1 MTLSI
6 KDKLKTIRRTY
17 YLILSLFWFA
27 TALPMALNVLLAQA
41 RGLSLFEIGLLM
53 GGYSLT
59 IVLLEVPTGGLADTM
74 GRKRVAALAYA
85 CLSLA
90 SLVFL
95 LAFSFPVF
103 LLASVLNGVGRAL
116 SSGALDAWFIDA
128 VQAANPEADLQPDL
142 ARAGTFSLLALGCAT
157 LLGSFIP
164 QLFQDLPPDGTAMLT
179 PLALP
184 VLLAALFHSVTLL
197 TTLLL
202 LKEERRVT
210 PGNWVQR
217 LAQTWP
223 TLQTAFAQS
232 WSNPTLLRLLG
243 VTAASGLALISLETL
258 WQPYFAGLLGGAET
272 PTLFFGVVMGGN
284 FIIGMAGNLLATP
297 LSRLL
302 NRRYGLICALF
313 QGVRGLTLIALA
325 WQTRTLPAAALFWL
339 VYLNMGIINS
349 PHSTLLN
356 REIPAAQR
364 SAMLSIE
371 SLAGY
376 LGCIA
381 GSVGLGYVA
390 EQVSIS
396 AAWIISGLVLVVSL
410 SLYLQVEAGRRENN
424 GQKNLVFETH

>member
-1 MTLSI
+1 M
-6 KDKLKTIRRTY
+6 KTVRRTY

-27 TALPMALNVLLAQA
+27 TALPMALSVLLAQV
-41 RGLSLFEIGLLM
+41 RGLSLFDIGLLM
-53 GGYSLT
+53 GAYSLT

-74 GRKRVAALAYA
+74 GRKRVALLAYA
-85 CLSLA
+85 CLTLA

-103 LLASVLNGVGRAL
+103 LLAFVLNGVGRAL

-128 VQAANPEADLQPDL
+128 VQSADPEADLQPDL
-142 ARAGTFSLLALGCAT
+142 ARAGTFSLLALGSAT

-164 QLFQDLPPDGTAMLT
+164 HLFQDLPPDGTAVLT

-184 VLLAALFHSVTLL
+184 VLLATLFHFITLL

-202 LKEERRVT
+202 LKEERQTVSGSWRR
-210 PGNWVQR
+210 R

-232 WSNPTLLRLLG
+232 RNNPTLLRLLG

-258 WQPYFAGLLGGAET
+258 WQPYFAGLLGGAEP
-272 PTLFFGVVMGGN
+272 PTLFFGVIMGGN
-284 FIIGMAGNLLATP
+284 FIVGMIGNLLATP

-302 NRRYGLICALF
+302 NRRYGLVCALF

-325 WQTRTLPAAALFWL
+325 WQTRTPPAAVLFWL

-364 SAMLSIE
+364 SSMLSIE

-376 LGCIA
+376 LGCIV
-381 GSVGLGYVA
+381 GSVGLGYMA
-390 EQVSIS
+390 EHVSIS
-396 AAWIISGLVLVVSL
+396 AAWIVSGVVLVVSL
-410 SLYLQVEAGRRENN
+410 GLYLQVEAGRRENN
-424 GQKNLVFETH
+424 DQKSLVFETH

>member
-1 MTLSI
+1 
-6 KDKLKTIRRTY
+6 
-17 YLILSLFWFA
+17 
-27 TALPMALNVLLAQA
+27 MALNVLLAQA
-41 RGLSLFEIGLLM
+41 RGLSLFEMGLLM
-53 GGYSLT
+53 GSYSLT

-90 SLVFL
+90 SLIFL
-95 LAFSFPVF
+95 LAFSLPVF
-103 LLASVLNGVGRAL
+103 LLASLLNGVGRAL

-128 VQAANPEADLQPDL
+128 VQAADPEADLQPDL
-142 ARAGTFSLLALGCAT
+142 ARAGTFSLLALGSAT

-164 QLFQDLPPDGTAMLT
+164 YLFQDLPPDGTAVLT

-184 VLLAALFHSVTLL
+184 VLLAALFHFITLIA
-197 TTLLL
+197 TLLL
-202 LKEERRVT
+202 LKEERRAT
-210 PGNWVQR
+210 CGSWGQR

-232 WSNPTLLRLLG
+232 WSNPTLFRLLAA
-243 VTAASGLALISLETL
+243 TAASGLALISLETL
-258 WQPYFAGLLGGAET
+258 WQPFFAGLMGGAEAS
-272 PTLFFGVVMGGN
+272 TLFFGLVMGGN
-284 FIIGMAGNLLATP
+284 FMIGMAGNLLATP

-302 NRRYGLICALF
+302 NRRYGLVCALF

-325 WQTRTLPAAALFWL
+325 CQTRALPAAFLFWL

-364 SAMLSIE
+364 SSMLSIE

-376 LGCIA
+376 VGCII

-390 EQVSIS
+390 EQVSMS
-396 AAWIISGLVLVVSL
+396 AAWITSGLVLVVSL
-410 SLYLQVEAGRRENN
+410 GLYLQVDARRRENN
-424 GQKNLVFETH
+424 GQKNLIFETH

>member
-1 MTLSI
+1 
-6 KDKLKTIRRTY
+6 
-17 YLILSLFWFA
+17 
-27 TALPMALNVLLAQA
+27 MALNVLLAQA

-85 CLSLA
+85 CLTLA
-90 SLVFL
+90 NLVFL

-103 LLASVLNGVGRAL
+103 LLAFVFNGVGRAL
-116 SSGALDAWFIDA
+116 SSGALEAWFIDA
-128 VQAANPEADLQPDL
+128 VQAADPEADLQPDL
-142 ARAGTFSLLALGCAT
+142 ARAGTFSLLALGSAT
-157 LLGSFIP
+157 LVGSVIP
-164 QLFQDLPPDGTAMLT
+164 QLFQDLPPDGTTVLT

-184 VLLAALFHSVTLL
+184 VLLATLFHFITLL
-197 TTLLL
+197 ATLLL
-202 LKEERRVT
+202 LKEERRAT
-210 PGNWVQR
+210 GGSWRQR

-232 WSNPTLLRLLG
+232 RSNPTLLRLLG

-258 WQPYFAGLLGGAET
+258 WQPYFADLLGGAET

-284 FIIGMAGNLLATP
+284 FIVGMAGNLLATP

-302 NRRYGLICALF
+302 NRRYGLVCALF
-313 QGVRGLTLIALA
+313 QGLRGLTLIALA
-325 WQTRTLPAAALFWL
+325 WQTRTLPAAVLFWL

-364 SAMLSIE
+364 SSMLSIE

-396 AAWIISGLVLVVSL
+396 AAWIISGMVLVVSL
-410 SLYLQVEAGRRENN
+410 GLYLQVEARQRKNN
-424 GQKNLVFETH
+424 GQKTLVLETY

>member
-1 MTLSI
+1 M
-6 KDKLKTIRRTY
+6 KAIRRTY

-27 TALPMALNVLLAQA
+27 TALPLALSVLLAQA
-41 RGLSLFEIGLLM
+41 RGLSLFEMGLLM

-59 IVLLEVPTGGLADTM
+59 IVLLEVPTGGLADTI

-85 CLSLA
+85 CLTLA

-103 LLASVLNGVGRAL
+103 LLAFVLNGVGRAL

-128 VQAANPEADLQPDL
+128 IQVANPEADLQPDL
-142 ARAGTFSLLALGCAT
+142 ARAGTFSLLALGSAT

-164 QLFQDLPPDGTAMLT
+164 QLFQDLPPDGTAVLT

-184 VLLAALFHSVTLL
+184 VLLATLFHFITLIA
-197 TTLLL
+197 TLLL
-202 LKEERRVT
+202 LKEERRAAS
-210 PGNWVQR
+210 GSWGQR

-232 WSNPTLLRLLG
+232 WSNPTLLRLLAI
-243 VTAASGLALISLETL
+243 TAASGLAIISLETL
-258 WQPYFAGLLGGAET
+258 WQPFFAGLLGGAEV

-284 FIIGMAGNLLATP
+284 FIIGMVGNLLATP

-302 NRRYGLICALF
+302 NRRYGLVCALF

-325 WQTRTLPAAALFWL
+325 WQTRTSSAAVLFWL

-364 SAMLSIE
+364 SSMLSIE

-376 LGCIA
+376 LGCIV

-396 AAWIISGLVLVVSL
+396 AVWIISGVVLVVSL
-410 SLYLQVEAGRRENN
+410 GLYLQVEAGRQENN
-424 GQKNLVFETH
+424 GQKTLVFETN

>member
-1 MTLSI
+1 M
-6 KDKLKTIRRTY
+6 KAIRRTY

-27 TALPMALNVLLAQA
+27 TALPMALSVLLAQA

-53 GGYSLT
+53 GSYSLT
-59 IVLLEVPTGGLADTM
+59 IVLLEIPTGGLADTI

-85 CLSLA
+85 CLTLA

-95 LAFSFPVF
+95 LAFSLPVF
-103 LLASVLNGVGRAL
+103 LLAFILNGVGRAL

-128 VQAANPEADLQPDL
+128 VQAADPEADLQPDL
-142 ARAGTFSLLALGCAT
+142 ARAGTFSLLALGSAT
-157 LLGSFIP
+157 LLGSIIP
-164 QLFQDLPPDGTAMLT
+164 QFFPDLPADGSAVLT

-184 VLLAALFHSVTLL
+184 VLLAVLCHFTTLL
-197 TTLLL
+197 ATMLL
-202 LKEERRVT
+202 LKEEPRAAS
-210 PGNWVQR
+210 GSWSQR

-223 TLQTAFAQS
+223 ALQTAFAQS
-232 WSNPTLLRLLG
+232 WSNPTILRLMA
-243 VTAASGLALISLETL
+243 VTAASGLAIISLETL
-258 WQPYFAGLLGGAET
+258 WQPYFAGLWSGTET
-272 PTLFFGVVMGGN
+272 PTFFFGLVMGGN
-284 FIIGMAGNLLATP
+284 FIVGMVGNMLATP

-302 NRRYGLICALF
+302 NRRYGLVCAVF

-325 WQTRTLPAAALFWL
+325 CQTRTPLAAVLFWL
-339 VYLNMGIINS
+339 VYLNMGILNS

-364 SAMLSIE
+364 SSMLSIE

-376 LGCIA
+376 LGCIV

-396 AAWIISGLVLVVSL
+396 AAWIISGVVLVVSL
-410 SLYLQVEAGRRENN
+410 GLYLQVDARQRENN
-424 GQKNLVFETH
+424 GQKSLVLETN